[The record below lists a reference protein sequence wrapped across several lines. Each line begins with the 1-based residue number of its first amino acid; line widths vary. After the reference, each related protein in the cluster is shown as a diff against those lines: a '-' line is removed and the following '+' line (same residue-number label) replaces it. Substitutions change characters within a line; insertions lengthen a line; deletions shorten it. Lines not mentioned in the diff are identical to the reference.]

1 MNISYKTFTLVLFGL
16 FACFCMSCSPR
27 LASLTRQTGNSY
39 EIKGVKYTTYKEAPV
54 GSFEQGIAS
63 WYGPGFHG
71 KKTASG
77 EIYDMNA
84 LSAAHKTLPLGSII
98 HVVNMD
104 NSKEVIVRVN
114 DRGPFSKKRILDVSK
129 GAAEKLGMI
138 KSGVARIRYCVIDF
152 DKQHGNP
159 DNMTLI
165 ASSHKSSTQ
174 GNPFFK

>member
-1 MNISYKTFTLVLFGL
+1 MIANNRALCLIIISFLSTLCL
-16 FACFCMSCSPR
+16 SCSPR
-27 LASLTRQTGNSY
+27 LASLTRQTGNTY
-39 EIKGVKYTTYKEAPV
+39 TINGLEYTTLKKIPV

-77 EIYDMNA
+77 ETYDMNA
-84 LSAAHKTLPLGSII
+84 LTAAHKTLPLGSII

-104 NSKEVIVRVN
+104 NNKEIILRVN

-129 GAAEKLGMI
+129 CAAEKLGMI

-152 DKQHGNP
+152 DKHDHRP
-159 DNMTLI
+159 DSKTLL
-165 ASSHKSSTQ
+165 ASSSKSSVQ
-174 GNPFFK
+174 GNPYHK